1 MNRDGDDAERQ
12 VLTAAFLSV
21 KVASLGVQQV
31 LQPIHDM
38 MYTDTR
44 RMDLPRSRKSGGVRR
59 GYSGHEFGLR

>member
-1 MNRDGDDAERQ
+1 MHAWEPLAETQERQ

-21 KVASLGVQQV
+21 EVASLGVQQV

-44 RMDLPRSRKSGGVRR
+44 RMDLPR
-59 GYSGHEFGLR
+59 